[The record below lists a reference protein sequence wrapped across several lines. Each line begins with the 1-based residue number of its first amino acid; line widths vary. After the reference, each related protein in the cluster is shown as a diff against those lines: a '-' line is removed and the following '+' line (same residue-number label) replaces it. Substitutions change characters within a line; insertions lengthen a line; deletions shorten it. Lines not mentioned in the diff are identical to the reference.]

1 MVAGFDW
8 LDVVALCWFV
18 IVMIGYQWVAQVP
31 VFYDRSIAGATQRH
45 RVAWMRAMLQR
56 DNRSSDAIL
65 LGTLSQGNAFFAS
78 TCAIAIGGLAAIV
91 GSGDKADAFL
101 QRLPYA
107 AKASPLLWEIKV
119 ILLIGVFVYAFFKFA
134 WAFRLTHYTAI
145 MIGAIPNP
153 GEAEADV
160 LDGQALSA
168 AHISG
173 LAAEHSNGGLR
184 AFYHAA
190 AVLTWFFNPILFM
203 IATTWVGL
211 ILLRRDFFS
220 RSRRILAGECV

>member
-1 MVAGFDW
+1 MAGFDW
-8 LDVVALCWFV
+8 LDIAAFGWFL
-18 IVMIGYQWVAQVP
+18 IVMIGYQRVTQFPAL
-31 VFYDRSIAGATQRH
+31 YARSITGATQRH
-45 RVAWMRAMLQR
+45 RVAWMKAMLAR

-91 GSGDKADAFL
+91 GSGEKADAFL

-107 AKASPLLWEIKV
+107 ATASPLLWEIKV
-119 ILLIGVFVYAFFKFA
+119 VLLISVFVYAFFKFA

-145 MIGAIPNP
+145 MIGAIPQP
-153 GEAEADV
+153 SGE
-160 LDGQALSA
+160 LDPVMDRQALSA

-190 AVLTWFFNPILFM
+190 AVLTWFFNPVLFM
-203 IATTWVGL
+203 LATTWVGL

-220 RSRRILAGECV
+220 RSKRILTGELV